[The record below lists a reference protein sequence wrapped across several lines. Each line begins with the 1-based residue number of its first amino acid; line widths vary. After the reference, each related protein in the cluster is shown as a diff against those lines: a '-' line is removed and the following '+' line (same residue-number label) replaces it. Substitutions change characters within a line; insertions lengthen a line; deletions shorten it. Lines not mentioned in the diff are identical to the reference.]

1 MSDDLFREVD
11 EEVRQDR
18 YIKIWKRYGIYVSAL
33 VVTIILITVGW
44 CCVGMA
50 FIGIFVPGIPTT
62 IFLIVALW
70 AFARSSKKFHSWLLN
85 HKRFGPILQNWESH
99 KVVPRN
105 AKILMVILQISA
117 VIIFH
122 YSLQNIY
129 LTVLLIITLIF
140 VARYVLSLPSELPVN
155 GK

>member
-1 MSDDLFREVD
+1 M
-11 EEVRQDR
+11 
-18 YIKIWKRYGIYVSAL
+18 KK
-33 VVTIILITVGW
+33 IILITVGW

-50 FIGIFVPGIPTT
+50 FIGVFVPGIPTT

>member
-1 MSDDLFREVD
+1 M
-11 EEVRQDR
+11 
-18 YIKIWKRYGIYVSAL
+18 KK
-33 VVTIILITVGW
+33 IILITIGW
-44 CCVGMA
+44 SCVGLA
-50 FIGIFVPGIPTT
+50 FVGTFVPGIPTT
-62 IFLIVALW
+62 IFLIIALW
-70 AFARSSKKFHSWLLN
+70 AFAKSSKKFHSWLLN

-99 KVVPRN
+99 KVVPRK

-129 LTVLLIITLIF
+129 LTAILTIILVF

-155 GK
+155 EK

>member
-1 MSDDLFREVD
+1 ML
-11 EEVRQDR
+11 
-18 YIKIWKRYGIYVSAL
+18 
-33 VVTIILITVGW
+33 
-44 CCVGMA
+44 CVGLA
-50 FIGIFVPGIPTT
+50 FLGVFVPGIPTT
-62 IFLIVALW
+62 PFLIVALW

-129 LTVLLIITLIF
+129 LTFLLIITLIF
-140 VARYVLSLPSELPVN
+140 VARYVLSLPSELPIN
-155 GK
+155 EK

>member
-1 MSDDLFREVD
+1 M
-11 EEVRQDR
+11 
-18 YIKIWKRYGIYVSAL
+18 KK
-33 VVTIILITVGW
+33 IILITIGW
-44 CCVGMA
+44 SCVGLA
-50 FIGIFVPGIPTT
+50 FVGTFVPGIPTT

-70 AFARSSKKFHSWLLN
+70 AFAKSSKKFHSWLLN

-99 KVVPRN
+99 KVVPRK

-117 VIIFH
+117 IIIFH

-129 LTVLLIITLIF
+129 LTAILIITLIF

-155 GK
+155 EK

>member
-1 MSDDLFREVD
+1 MKKF
-11 EEVRQDR
+11 
-18 YIKIWKRYGIYVSAL
+18 
-33 VVTIILITVGW
+33 ILITIGW
-44 CCVGMA
+44 SCVGLA
-50 FIGIFVPGIPTT
+50 FIGTFVPGIPTT

-70 AFARSSKKFHSWLLN
+70 AFAKSSKKFHSWLLN

-99 KVVPRN
+99 KVVPRK

-129 LTVLLIITLIF
+129 LTAILIITLVF

-155 GK
+155 EK

>member
-1 MSDDLFREVD
+1 M
-11 EEVRQDR
+11 
-18 YIKIWKRYGIYVSAL
+18 KK
-33 VVTIILITVGW
+33 IILITIGW
-44 CCVGMA
+44 LCVGLA
-50 FIGIFVPGIPTT
+50 FVGTFVPGIPTT

-70 AFARSSKKFHSWLLN
+70 AFAKSSKKFHSWLLN
-85 HKRFGPILQNWESH
+85 HKKFGPILQNWESH
-99 KVVPRN
+99 KVVPRK

-129 LTVLLIITLIF
+129 LTAILIITLIF

-155 GK
+155 EK

>member
-1 MSDDLFREVD
+1 M
-11 EEVRQDR
+11 
-18 YIKIWKRYGIYVSAL
+18 KK
-33 VVTIILITVGW
+33 IILITIGW
-44 CCVGMA
+44 LCVGLA
-50 FIGIFVPGIPTT
+50 FVGTFVPGIPTT

-70 AFARSSKKFHSWLLN
+70 AFAKSSKKFHSWLLN
-85 HKRFGPILQNWESH
+85 HKRFGPIMQNWESH
-99 KVVPRN
+99 KVVPRK

-129 LTVLLIITLIF
+129 LTVLLIITLVF

-155 GK
+155 EK

>member
-1 MSDDLFREVD
+1 M
-11 EEVRQDR
+11 
-18 YIKIWKRYGIYVSAL
+18 KK
-33 VVTIILITVGW
+33 IILIIIGW
-44 CCVGMA
+44 SCVGFA
-50 FIGIFVPGIPTT
+50 FIGTFVPGIPTT

-70 AFARSSKKFHSWLLN
+70 AFAKSSKKFHSWLLN
-85 HKRFGPILQNWESH
+85 HKKFGPILQNWESH
-99 KVVPRN
+99 KVVPRK

-129 LTVLLIITLIF
+129 LTAILIITLVF

-155 GK
+155 QK

>member
-1 MSDDLFREVD
+1 M
-11 EEVRQDR
+11 
-18 YIKIWKRYGIYVSAL
+18 KK
-33 VVTIILITVGW
+33 IILITLGW

-50 FIGIFVPGIPTT
+50 FIGVFVPGIPTT

-129 LTVLLIITLIF
+129 LSVLLIITLIF
-140 VARYVLSLPSELPVN
+140 SLLACVVFAANVRRIFEGSVF
-155 GK
+155 GV

>member
-1 MSDDLFREVD
+1 M
-11 EEVRQDR
+11 
-18 YIKIWKRYGIYVSAL
+18 KK
-33 VVTIILITVGW
+33 IILITIGW
-44 CCVGMA
+44 LCVGLA
-50 FIGIFVPGIPTT
+50 FVGTFVPGIPTT

-70 AFARSSKKFHSWLLN
+70 AFAKSSKKFHSWLLN

-99 KVVPRN
+99 KVVPRK

-129 LTVLLIITLIF
+129 LTVLLIITLVF

-155 GK
+155 QK

>member
-1 MSDDLFREVD
+1 M
-11 EEVRQDR
+11 
-18 YIKIWKRYGIYVSAL
+18 KK
-33 VVTIILITVGW
+33 IILITLGW

-50 FIGIFVPGIPTT
+50 FIGVFVPGIPTT

-70 AFARSSKKFHSWLLN
+70 AFARSSKKLHSWLLN
-85 HKRFGPILQNWESH
+85 HKKFGPILQNWESH

-140 VARYVLSLPSELPVN
+140 VARYVLSLPSESPVN
-155 GK
+155 EK

>member
-1 MSDDLFREVD
+1 MKKFF
-11 EEVRQDR
+11 
-18 YIKIWKRYGIYVSAL
+18 
-33 VVTIILITVGW
+33 LITIGW

-50 FIGIFVPGIPTT
+50 FIGVFVPGIPTT

-129 LTVLLIITLIF
+129 LTVLLTITLIF

-155 GK
+155 EK

>member
-1 MSDDLFREVD
+1 M
-11 EEVRQDR
+11 
-18 YIKIWKRYGIYVSAL
+18 KK
-33 VVTIILITVGW
+33 IILITIGWLGVGL
-44 CCVGMA
+44 A
-50 FIGIFVPGIPTT
+50 FIGTFVPGIPTT

-70 AFARSSKKFHSWLLN
+70 AFAQSSKKFHSWLLS

-99 KVVPRN
+99 KVVPLK

-129 LTVLLIITLIF
+129 LTAILIITLVF

-155 GK
+155 EK

>member
-1 MSDDLFREVD
+1 M
-11 EEVRQDR
+11 
-18 YIKIWKRYGIYVSAL
+18 KK
-33 VVTIILITVGW
+33 IILITIGW
-44 CCVGMA
+44 LCVGLA
-50 FIGIFVPGIPTT
+50 FVGTFVPGIPTT

-70 AFARSSKKFHSWLLN
+70 AFAKSSKKFHSWLLN

-99 KVVPRN
+99 KVVPRK

-129 LTVLLIITLIF
+129 LTLLLIITLVF

-155 GK
+155 EK

>member
-1 MSDDLFREVD
+1 M
-11 EEVRQDR
+11 
-18 YIKIWKRYGIYVSAL
+18 KK
-33 VVTIILITVGW
+33 IILITVGW
-44 CCVGMA
+44 FCVGMA
-50 FIGIFVPGIPTT
+50 FIGVFVPGIPTT

-99 KVVPRN
+99 KVVPRK

-140 VARYVLSLPSELPVN
+140 VARYVLSLPSALPVN
-155 GK
+155 EK

>member
-1 MSDDLFREVD
+1 M
-11 EEVRQDR
+11 
-18 YIKIWKRYGIYVSAL
+18 KK
-33 VVTIILITVGW
+33 IILITIGW
-44 CCVGMA
+44 SCVGLA
-50 FIGIFVPGIPTT
+50 FVGTFVPGIPTT

-70 AFARSSKKFHSWLLN
+70 AFAKSSKKFHSWLLN
-85 HKRFGPILQNWESH
+85 HKRFGPILQNWETH
-99 KVVPRN
+99 KVVPRK

-129 LTVLLIITLIF
+129 LTVLLIITLVF

-155 GK
+155 EK

>member
-1 MSDDLFREVD
+1 M
-11 EEVRQDR
+11 
-18 YIKIWKRYGIYVSAL
+18 KK
-33 VVTIILITVGW
+33 IILITIGW
-44 CCVGMA
+44 LCVGLA
-50 FIGIFVPGIPTT
+50 FVGTFVPGIPTT

-70 AFARSSKKFHSWLLN
+70 AFAKSSKKFHSWLLN
-85 HKRFGPILQNWESH
+85 HKRFGPILHNWESH
-99 KVVPRN
+99 KVVPRK

-129 LTVLLIITLIF
+129 LTVLLIITLVF

-155 GK
+155 EK